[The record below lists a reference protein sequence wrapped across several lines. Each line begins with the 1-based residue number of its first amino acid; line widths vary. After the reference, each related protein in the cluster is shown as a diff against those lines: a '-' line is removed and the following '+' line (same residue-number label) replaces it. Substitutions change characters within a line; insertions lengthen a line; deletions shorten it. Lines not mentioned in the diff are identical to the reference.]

1 MAKCPQCGQKIKP
14 WYVKAECPNCGVNMV
29 NYNWEERLEEDSVRA
44 EEAFRK
50 LHINVA
56 KMKYSFSGTKLR
68 IARIPISV
76 FPLFSFLLFA
86 ASIFDRGG
94 LGERGDGEMYFE
106 VKM

>member
-44 EEAFRK
+44 ETAFRK

-56 KMKYSFSGTKLR
+56 KMKYSFAGTKLR

-76 FPLFSFLLFA
+76 FPLFSFLNVPA
-86 ASIFDRGG
+86 KSQWHIGRQSIHTSFSGK
-94 LGERGDGEMYFE
+94 YIP
-106 VKM
+106 